1 MHALLDSF
9 ISSIRP
15 FIHLIHCIRS
25 FSSIH
30 ICQLTSFH
38 LTNNSYKQTG
48 SYSHVLFLK
57 LPTRRVPG
65 TTWYEFIWILF
76 SRQPHSKNCSQLGLF
91 MIEWPG
97 FGYFRPSARPILMF
111 QRTKV
116 RYGST
121 FFWQT
126 YVFLHIVSIHF
137 GAAPVWP
144 SQPWPLAP
152 ELANLPKWHK
162 MSRSGLEITGMTDA
176 KTDGGGC
183 GYVIKPALQYVT
195 IVSG

>member
-91 MIEWPG
+91 MIKWPG

-126 YVFLHIVSIHF
+126 CFFAHSKHPF
-137 GAAPVWP
+137 RCSP
-144 SQPWPLAP
+144 SLTQPAVTTCARAGQLAQM
-152 ELANLPKWHK
+152 AQ
-162 MSRSGLEITGMTDA
+162 D
-176 KTDGGGC
+176 
-183 GYVIKPALQYVT
+183 VT
-195 IVSG
+195 FRPGDHGDDRCENRWWRLWLCY